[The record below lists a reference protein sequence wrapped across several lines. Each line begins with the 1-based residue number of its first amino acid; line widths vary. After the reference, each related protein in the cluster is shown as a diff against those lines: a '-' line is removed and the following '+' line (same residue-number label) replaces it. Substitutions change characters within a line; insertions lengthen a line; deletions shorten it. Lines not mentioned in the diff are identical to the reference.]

1 MHVFWYDTRIILE
14 SVYFND
20 LSLTTPEINFVLGFW
35 RDISHAARFRY
46 EHSSKAFMNPDV
58 YEKIRRKEIG
68 FAPEDVVKFS
78 VPYRAVSVYAWNRNS
93 VGCESYQSILGMRVS
108 LLFTVSS
115 IAPLH
120 GPGASRTI
128 DPSILFDSTSF
139 PSRSSLDTH
148 QTHSSP
154 QQQQSMVQDAPFIS
168 ENATMEEREI
178 EEEMTPAVISSMIR
192 FYNYTLGELRLMCR
206 DSHLTCSGT
215 KDEVIRRLA
224 KFENSRSIKSVPRIS
239 PQWAT
244 RLAQYFGHVLLQSL
258 RNNNFVAEQN
268 ARVQLGF
275 PCRHL
280 YDGEHELPAI
290 RAMTESPGRIR
301 SSQLMLRG
309 ADSVFAVIAA
319 NAGLLT
325 RMYRVGC
332 IKLRSS
338 SKDMDEQAKTMHVDA
353 LYFGIPLLPT
363 ISSLPAVLDI
373 QPLVLQDRLVPVLT
387 LEAVVNNMR
396 KWLEYVN
403 LKGEKHI
410 PLEQIL
416 WAVKLPNVHRQNAVC
431 LPSFLPM
438 HAMVSPNLAM
448 LHQDMIPQAIMSECY
463 VRHSSQETSRLQEGQ
478 IYVHSALLLEI
489 PGAGSTERQ
498 QAIDKLSNLLSSPDL
513 LQHAIDV
520 VRAGRDKSWEETRAE
535 KHYVKDVRRYSWLS
549 NDAAQNIAKQFHA
562 DNRGTAK
569 SILNRVKS
577 RLASTKHYGVNDES
591 IAPLHSSNNSL
602 PLAEQNESM
611 NESMNESEF
620 LEATYENPSQM
631 NTSDVDS

>member
-1 MHVFWYDTRIILE
+1 
-14 SVYFND
+14 
-20 LSLTTPEINFVLGFW
+20 
-35 RDISHAARFRY
+35 
-46 EHSSKAFMNPDV
+46 
-58 YEKIRRKEIG
+58 
-68 FAPEDVVKFS
+68 
-78 VPYRAVSVYAWNRNS
+78 
-93 VGCESYQSILGMRVS
+93 
-108 LLFTVSS
+108 
-115 IAPLH
+115 
-120 GPGASRTI
+120 
-128 DPSILFDSTSF
+128 
-139 PSRSSLDTH
+139 
-148 QTHSSP
+148 
-154 QQQQSMVQDAPFIS
+154 
-168 ENATMEEREI
+168 
-178 EEEMTPAVISSMIR
+178 
-192 FYNYTLGELRLMCR
+192 
-206 DSHLTCSGT
+206 
-215 KDEVIRRLA
+215 
-224 KFENSRSIKSVPRIS
+224 
-239 PQWAT
+239 
-244 RLAQYFGHVLLQSL
+244 
-258 RNNNFVAEQN
+258 
-268 ARVQLGF
+268 
-275 PCRHL
+275 
-280 YDGEHELPAI
+280 
-290 RAMTESPGRIR
+290 
-301 SSQLMLRG
+301 MLRG
-309 ADSVFAVIAA
+309 ADSIFAVMAA

-338 SKDMDEQAKTMHVDA
+338 SKDMNEQAKTMQVDA

-416 WAVKLPNVHRQNAVC
+416 WAVKLPNLHRQNAVC

-438 HAMVSPNLAM
+438 HAMVSSNLAM

-498 QAIDKLSNLLSSPDL
+498 QAIDKLSNLVSSPDL

-549 NDAAQNIAKQFHA
+549 NDAAQNIAKQFQA

-602 PLAEQNESM
+602 PLAER

-620 LEATYENPSQM
+620 LKATYENPSQM